1 MFLRFKTRFKDGK
14 PHRYWSLVENHRTA
28 DQRVVQRQVLYL
40 GEINDTQQAAWCK
53 TLAAFQEGESQ
64 ARQIALF
71 PADRAAPELGC
82 EVVQLRLNELQLHRP
97 RQWGACW
104 LACQVWDELQLD
116 QYWADK
122 LPPSRQGTRWLNVF
136 KTLVCYRWL
145 DPGSEWRLHR
155 HWYAHSAMADL
166 LGEAAGV
173 LPSDQLYR
181 CLDKLLAHK
190 LGLFTFL
197 RQRWEALFAP
207 RFDVLL
213 YDLTSTYFEADP
225 PAEGKRQFGYSRD
238 KRSDCVQVVIAL
250 IVTPEGFPLAY
261 EVMAGNTSDK
271 TTLAEFLRKIETQYG
286 KSERIWLMDRGI
298 PTEETLATMRQAQ
311 PPIYYVVGTRKGRLS
326 QLEQAFVSKPWEQVR
341 ESVTVKLLPHDGE
354 LYLLAKSTPRAAKER
369 AMRRR
374 RLKKLWHRL
383 QELQR
388 QAPSRDQLLLKLG
401 AAKKEAGRVYDLLD
415 IKVPK
420 ARQTVTPATFT
431 FRLRTDKLRQVRRRE
446 GHYLLRSNLSAA
458 EPAQLWQYYLQLTEV
473 EQAFKELKGDLAIR
487 PIYHQKDTRIE
498 AHIFIAFVAY
508 CLQVTLKQRL
518 RALAPGLTP
527 RAVLDQ
533 LATLQMVDVH
543 LPTTDGRYLMLPRYT
558 QPDRNQQ
565 LILHQL
571 QLKLPAQPPPRIS
584 SKALRVA

>member
-1 MFLRFKTRFKDGK
+1 
-14 PHRYWSLVENHRTA
+14 
-28 DQRVVQRQVLYL
+28 
-40 GEINDTQQAAWCK
+40 
-53 TLAAFQEGESQ
+53 
-64 ARQIALF
+64 
-71 PADRAAPELGC
+71 
-82 EVVQLRLNELQLHRP
+82 
-97 RQWGACW
+97 
-104 LACQVWDELQLD
+104 
-116 QYWADK
+116 
-122 LPPSRQGTRWLNVF
+122 
-136 KTLVCYRWL
+136 
-145 DPGSEWRLHR
+145 
-155 HWYAHSAMADL
+155 
-166 LGEAAGV
+166 
-173 LPSDQLYR
+173 
-181 CLDKLLAHK
+181 
-190 LGLFTFL
+190 
-197 RQRWEALFAP
+197 
-207 RFDVLL
+207 
-213 YDLTSTYFEADP
+213 
-225 PAEGKRQFGYSRD
+225 
-238 KRSDCVQVVIAL
+238 VQVVIAL

-271 TTLAEFLRKIETQYG
+271 TTLADFLRKIETQDG

-311 PPIYYVVGTRKGRLS
+311 PPIYYVVGTPKGRLS
-326 QLEQAFVSKPWEQVR
+326 QLEQAFVSKPWEPVR

-354 LYLLAKSTPRAAKER
+354 LYRLAKSIPRAAKER

-388 QAPSRDQLLLKLG
+388 QAPGRDQLLLKLG
-401 AAKKEAGRVYDLLD
+401 AAKKEAGRVYGLID

-420 ARQTVTPATFT
+420 AGQTVTPDTFT
-431 FRLRTDKLRQVRRRE
+431 FRLRSDKLRQVRRRE

-498 AHIFIAFVAY
+498 AHVFIAFVAY

-533 LATLQMVDVH
+533 FATIQRVDVH
-543 LPTTDGRYLMLPRYT
+543 LPTTDGRYLVLPRYT
-558 QPDRNQQ
+558 QPDRDQQ
-565 LILHQL
+565 LLLHQL

-584 SKALRVA
+584 STALRVA